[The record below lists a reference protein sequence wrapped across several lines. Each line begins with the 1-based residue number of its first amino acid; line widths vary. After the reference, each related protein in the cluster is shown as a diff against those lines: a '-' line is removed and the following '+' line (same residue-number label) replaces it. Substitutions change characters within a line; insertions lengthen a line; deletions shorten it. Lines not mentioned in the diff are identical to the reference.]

1 MNGTGS
7 GGWGSRMRI
16 RDRRYEDDTFL
27 EEINERMTNGCI
39 SSLNYNSI
47 AFYGH
52 PFLTDI
58 LVKVN
63 ALSGDGFCFGCVTEK
78 YPPVVTTSLLNKP
91 KNGASALPATGHTTP
106 ANTPDTSIL
115 KNRHYQKFPTGMD
128 LIRDP
133 ALNKGRAFCAE
144 EREILGLRGL
154 LPPRETN
161 LHDQA
166 AFIIQNLRS
175 KTSDLDRYNSLI
187 SLQDR
192 NETMFYRVL
201 IDNLAELLPI
211 VYTPTVGL
219 ACQRFGYI
227 FRRAR
232 GMYISDRDRGDIRK
246 ILDNWPVD
254 DVRVI
259 VVTDGERILGLGDLG
274 VHGMGIPIGKL
285 SLYTACAGVQPS
297 QCLPITI
304 DVGTNNKELLN
315 DPSYLGLIH
324 ERIRGEEYDALLDE
338 FIMAAQDRFPQALI
352 QFEDFGNANAFRLL
366 EKYKDKAC
374 VFNDDIQGTAA
385 VALAGIM
392 SALRMKHS
400 KLSEQTIVLFGAG
413 EAATGISD
421 LLVYAMM
428 QEGMDEASARQHC
441 WLIDSKG
448 LVVSSR
454 SDLVSH
460 KQKYA
465 HEHAPLPDLLSVVK
479 SLHPSIL
486 IGASGQASAF
496 TEAVLSTMASYE
508 VRPIIFALSNPT
520 SQSECTAEEAYRY
533 TDCRAIFASGSP
545 FDPVTIGGRTI
556 TPGQGNN
563 AYVFPGI
570 GLGVIA
576 SGAKRVT
583 AEMFFEAAKALSSET
598 SEKDFAIGRVFP
610 SLDRVRE
617 VSAKIATAIA
627 IVGHRS
633 NLAVYDEPKDIHA
646 AITAMMYDPVY
657 RSYV

>member
-1 MNGTGS
+1 METASTVPTAKNGHSTASNGHS
-7 GGWGSRMRI
+7 
-16 RDRRYEDDTFL
+16 L
-27 EEINERMTNGCI
+27 TNGH
-39 SSLNYNSI
+39 SAPTN
-47 AFYGH
+47 GH
-52 PFLTDI
+52 AAP
-58 LVKVN
+58 
-63 ALSGDGFCFGCVTEK
+63 A
-78 YPPVVTTSLLNKP
+78 TTS
-91 KNGASALPATGHTTP
+91 GAGTAHHFA
-106 ANTPDTSIL
+106 
-115 KNRHYQKFPTGMD
+115 KFPTGLD

-133 ALNKGRAFCAE
+133 ALNKGRAFSPE

-166 AFIIQNLRS
+166 EFIIQNLRS
-175 KTSDLDRYNSLI
+175 KTSDMDRYNSLI
-187 SLQDR
+187 ALQDR

-324 ERIRGEEYDALLDE
+324 ERIRGEAYDALLDE
-338 FIMAAQDRFPQALI
+338 FILAAQDRFPKALI
-352 QFEDFGNANAFRLL
+352 QFEDFGNTNAFRLL
-366 EKYKDKAC
+366 EKYKDNAC

-392 SALRMKHS
+392 SALRMKNA
-400 KLSEQTIVLFGAG
+400 KLSDQTIVLFGAG

-421 LLVYAMM
+421 LIVYAMV
-428 QEGMDEASARQHC
+428 QEGMDEAEARAHC

-454 SDLVSH
+454 TDLASH
-460 KQKYA
+460 KRAYA
-465 HEHAPLPDLLSVVK
+465 HDHAQLPDLLWVIQD
-479 SLHPSIL
+479 LRPTIL
-486 IGASGQASAF
+486 IGASGQSSAF
-496 TEAVLSTMASYE
+496 TKEVLSTMASYE
-508 VRPIIFALSNPT
+508 DRPIVFALSNPT
-520 SQSECTAEEAYRY
+520 SQSECTAEEAYRF

-576 SGAKRVT
+576 SGARLVSD
-583 AEMFFEAAKALSSET
+583 EMFFEAAKALSNET
-598 SEKDFAIGRVFP
+598 TEEDFAIGRVFP

-627 IVGHRS
+627 KVGHRC
-633 NLAVYDEPKDIHA
+633 NLAAYDEPQDILA

-657 RSYV
+657 RSYF